1 MPVLKGKLEAGLRSY
16 GRAGAP
22 VQSRR
27 VFLGGAAALA
37 TGLGLG
43 LGLGLGSA
51 RAARRLKLLCL
62 GDSLTAGYLLPAGQ
76 GFAPALERA
85 LRGRGLDVETVDA
98 GVSGDTATAG
108 LERLDWALGEG
119 ADAAIVELGANDMF
133 RGLDPALT
141 EKALDAILTRLRER
155 NVRPIL
161 AGMRAS
167 PALGGDFVARFDAF
181 YPALAARHGV
191 PLYPFFREGVAGD
204 PALNLKDGIHPTKA
218 GVEKIVAGILPLVE
232 KTLREIAGA

>member
-1 MPVLKGKLEAGLRSY
+1 MLSVRTGQSRSY
-16 GRAGAP
+16 GGARRFVHTRRTVLAAGAA
-22 VQSRR
+22 SLLAARGD
-27 VFLGGAAALA
+27 FAAAQ
-37 TGLGLG
+37 
-43 LGLGLGSA
+43 
-51 RAARRLKLLCL
+51 RRLKLLCL

-141 EKALDAILTRLRER
+141 EKALDAILTRLKER

-167 PALGGDFVARFDAF
+167 PALGADFVARFDAI

-191 PLYPFFREGVAGD
+191 PLYPFFLEGVAGD